1 MTKCCATCAWYE
13 DFQGVCCN
21 GDSPHC
27 ADFTEPDQRCREW
40 KRREPVTINTHPTR
54 CNICGGSVTY
64 GSNAR
69 VYGREYGSG
78 YCYLCERCGAY
89 VGTHKPRPREALGL
103 LADEPM
109 RTGKKMC
116 HALFDPL
123 WQGKPKAHKKRNDLY
138 SWLAHEMGIPVEDCH
153 FGYFDIDQLRR
164 AYIILRGIQDK
175 QMRYDNCGRIYFEEA
190 DHEVS

>member
-1 MTKCCATCAWYE
+1 MNFAA
-13 DFQGVCCN
+13 QGKEGRNVI
-21 GDSPHC
+21 D
-27 ADFTEPDQRCREW
+27 
-40 KRREPVTINTHPTR
+40 IHPTR
-54 CNICGGSVTY
+54 CNICGGPVVY
-64 GSNAR
+64 CSNSR

-78 YCYLCERCGAY
+78 YCYLCQSCGAY

-123 WQGKPKAHKKRNDLY
+123 WKGKTKAGKKRHDLY
-138 SWLAHEMGIPVEDCH
+138 GWLSHEMGVPVEYCH
-153 FGYFDIDQLRR
+153 FGYFDLAQLRR
-164 AYIILRGIQDK
+164 AYIILRGIRGKRMQ
-175 QMRYDNCGRIYFEEA
+175 YDNCGRIYFEEA

>member
-1 MTKCCATCAWYE
+1 M
-13 DFQGVCCN
+13 
-21 GDSPHC
+21 
-27 ADFTEPDQRCREW
+27 
-40 KRREPVTINTHPTR
+40 INTHPTR
-54 CNICGGSVTY
+54 CNICGGRVTY

-69 VYGREYGSG
+69 VYSREYGSG
-78 YCYLCERCGAY
+78 YCYLCEQCGAY
-89 VGTHKPRPREALGL
+89 VGTHKPRPWEALGL

-138 SWLAHEMGIPVEDCH
+138 SWLARKMDIPVEDCH

-190 DHEVS
+190 AHEVSQS

>member
-1 MTKCCATCAWYE
+1 M
-13 DFQGVCCN
+13 
-21 GDSPHC
+21 
-27 ADFTEPDQRCREW
+27 
-40 KRREPVTINTHPTR
+40 INTHPTR
-54 CNICGGSVTY
+54 CNICGGRVTY

-78 YCYLCERCGAY
+78 YCYLCEQCGAY

-123 WQGKPKAHKKRNDLY
+123 WQGQPKAHKKRNDLDR
-138 SWLAHEMGIPVEDCH
+138 WLAHEMEIPIEDCH

-164 AYIILRGIQDK
+164 AYIILRGVQDK

-190 DHEVS
+190 DHEVSEP

>member
-1 MTKCCATCAWYE
+1 M
-13 DFQGVCCN
+13 
-21 GDSPHC
+21 
-27 ADFTEPDQRCREW
+27 
-40 KRREPVTINTHPTR
+40 INTHPTR
-54 CNICGGSVTY
+54 CNICGGRVTY

-69 VYGREYGSG
+69 VYGKEYGSG

-123 WQGKPKAHKKRNDLY
+123 WQGKPKARKKRNDLY
-138 SWLAHEMGIPVEDCH
+138 RWLAHEMEIPVEDCH

-164 AYIILRGIQDK
+164 AYVILRGVQDK
-175 QMRYDNCGRIYFEEA
+175 QVQYDNCGRIHFEEA
-190 DHEVS
+190 DHEVSEP